1 MLRYPFQRQQFLTER
16 VEMRLPVPNR
26 EFIVLYNTPHHL
38 ISNLSK
44 DMGSSSINSPSINNV
59 Q

>member
-16 VEMRLPVPNR
+16 VQMRLPVPNR
-26 EFIVLYNTPHHL
+26 EFIVLCDTPHHL